1 MTIEPGM
8 VAKAPR
14 VSQVRLARFLGLKA
28 SASPA
33 EIAAACNAH
42 QRPKVGR
49 GRL

>member
-1 MTIEPGM
+1 MTIEPRM

-14 VSQVRLARFLGLKA
+14 ISQLRLARFLGLKA

-42 QRPKVGR
+42 QRPKVG
-49 GRL
+49 GGWL